1 MSIRVLVVEDD
12 LPTLELMREVLKS
25 FDIEVLPLDDSEE
38 AFRAVNREKFDGIFL
53 DLLMPTLNGFRLAEA
68 IRGSTWNKTTPVVI
82 VTSSPERNAMQEA
95 FRAGANFYLQKPID
109 RNRLALLLNSTR
121 GAMLENRRSLQR
133 VAMDVEVDCNVRTAF
148 TTVRSDNL
156 SARGML
162 LGAYDGFV
170 VGENIRVSFRLPRQ
184 STIINAAGVIVRRDN
199 AGRAGVSFTHITQ
212 TDRQRIML
220 FIADEVERHAPV
232 GKRS

>member
-53 DLLMPTLNGFRLAEA
+53 DLLMPRLNGFRLAEA
-68 IRGSTWNKTTPVVI
+68 IRGSSWNKTTPIVI
-82 VTSSPERNAMQEA
+82 VTSSSERHAMQEA

-109 RNRLALLLNSTR
+109 RNRLALLLNSSR

-133 VAMDVEVDCNVRTAF
+133 IAMDVEVECNVRTAF
-148 TTVRSDNL
+148 TTVRSHNL

-162 LGAYDGFV
+162 LSAYDGFV
-170 VGENIRVSFRLPRQ
+170 VGENLRISFRLPRQ
-184 STIINAAGVIVRRDN
+184 STMINAVGVIVRRDE
-199 AGRAGVSFTHITQ
+199 AGRTGVSFSHITQ
-212 TDRQRIML
+212 TGRQRIML
-220 FIADEVERHAPV
+220 FISDELSRLVPIE
-232 GKRS
+232 KSS